1 MTLVILR
8 LFHRLVRDK
17 RMSTHIALTARA
29 FGAKQLIYTGNHDG
43 SFEESVDRITE
54 EWGGNFHINHVE
66 NELSC
71 IKKWKQEGGIIV
83 HLTMFGIELEDKIVE
98 LKQKLNKN
106 LLIIVG
112 GTKVPGAIYQLA
124 DYNIAI
130 GHQPHSEVAAL
141 AVFLDR
147 ITAGKARKEKHLNA
161 NVEIIPMERGKSTKQ
176 KNKE

>member
-1 MTLVILR
+1 M
-8 LFHRLVRDK
+8 RDK

-43 SFEESVDRITE
+43 SLEESVNRITE

-83 HLTMFGIELEDKIVE
+83 HLTMFGIELENKIVE
-98 LKQKLNKN
+98 LKQELNEN
-106 LLIIVG
+106 LLVIVG

-161 NVEIIPMERGKSTKQ
+161 NVEIIPMEKGKSTKQ

>member
-1 MTLVILR
+1 MALVVLR
-8 LFHRLVRDK
+8 LFHRLMRDK

-29 FGAKQLIYTGNHDG
+29 FGAKQMFYTGSHD
-43 SFEESVDRITE
+43 SSLEESVGRITKD
-54 EWGGNFHINHVE
+54 WGGNFHIGHKE
-66 NELSC
+66 NELSF

-83 HLTMFGIELEDKIVE
+83 HLTMFGIELGDKIVE
-98 LKQKLNKN
+98 LKQKLNEN
-106 LLIIVG
+106 LLIIIG
-112 GTKVPGAIYQLA
+112 GTKVPSAIYHLA

-147 ITAGKARKEKHLNA
+147 ITAGEARKEKRSNA
-161 NVEIIPMERGKSTKQ
+161 NVEIIPMEKGKSTKQ

>member
-1 MTLVILR
+1 M
-8 LFHRLVRDK
+8 RDK

-29 FGAKQLIYTGNHDG
+29 FGAEQLFYTGNHDN
-43 SFEESVDRITE
+43 SLEESVGRITK
-54 EWGGNFHINHVE
+54 EWGGNFHISHIE
-66 NELSC
+66 NELTFT
-71 IKKWKQEGGIIV
+71 KKWKQEGGVIV
-83 HLTMFGIELEDKIVE
+83 HLTMFGIELGDKIEE
-98 LKQKLNKN
+98 LKQKLEEN
-106 LLIIVG
+106 LLVIVG

-147 ITAGKARKEKHLNA
+147 ITDGRARKEKHTNA
-161 NVEIIPMERGKSTKQ
+161 NVEIIPMEKGKNTNQ